1 MLQKS
6 SQNEASGLHF
16 GSQNGAKIARA
27 KGECDQNSAPKCSK
41 RAPKMKPR
49 GSILAPKMVPKWLL
63 EASAALL
70 GANWAPGASPGCS
83 QNAPGDPRDRKK
95 IHCYLP
101 GGLRRNFQA
110 RFHPPRGS
118 RGGLWPPFREP
129 PGVILPLLLATS
141 VETTK
146 ISQKSGHVYLFFLIC
161 GEHFYVMFGTLLP
174 TLLRARRPRKH
185 GNILKI
191 HWFLQVQ
198 SHMRLFRATPEATTF
213 QRTGVAK
220 TDRKSMPQKDP
231 TRQDTTNKKTP
242 FWTSKLL
249 IFGAKRAFQKQ
260 PGRQERAHARIGS
273 PKIASGALLDSLRG
287 AKKTLV
293 TSKSGLEKFLGRQEG
308 DRFL

>member
-1 MLQKS
+1 M
-6 SQNEASGLHF
+6 E
-16 GSQNGAKIARA
+16 
-27 KGECDQNSAPKCSK
+27 PK
-41 RAPKMKPR
+41 R
-49 GSILAPKMVPKWLL
+49 LL

-174 TLLRARRPRKH
+174 TLLRARRPREH
-185 GNILKI
+185 GKNLKI
-191 HWFLQVQ
+191 QLV
-198 SHMRLFRATPEATTF
+198 S
-213 QRTGVAK
+213 TGPKPYAPFSRNARN
-220 TDRKSMPQKDP
+220 DLISDARRSENRP
-231 TRQDTTNKKTP
+231 KKQCP
-242 FWTSKLL
+242 
-249 IFGAKRAFQKQ
+249 
-260 PGRQERAHARIGS
+260 
-273 PKIASGALLDSLRG
+273 
-287 AKKTLV
+287 KKTLRDK
-293 TSKSGLEKFLGRQEG
+293 TQRTKYHHF
-308 DRFL
+308 

>member
-1 MLQKS
+1 M
-6 SQNEASGLHF
+6 
-16 GSQNGAKIARA
+16 
-27 KGECDQNSAPKCSK
+27 
-41 RAPKMKPR
+41 
-49 GSILAPKMVPKWLL
+49 
-63 EASAALL
+63 
-70 GANWAPGASPGCS
+70 APGGLRGRIGRQLGSRSLPGMFPKRS
-83 QNAPGDPRDRKK
+83 RRPPGPKK

-220 TDRKSMPQKDP
+220 I
-231 TRQDTTNKKTP
+231 N
-242 FWTSKLL
+242 
-249 IFGAKRAFQKQ
+249 
-260 PGRQERAHARIGS
+260 
-273 PKIASGALLDSLRG
+273 
-287 AKKTLV
+287 
-293 TSKSGLEKFLGRQEG
+293 
-308 DRFL
+308 